1 MAEGTHQE
9 VDGAGEDAGEHELEG
24 QRHQALG
31 YEERRVVVEA
41 VADLPPQQRLLG
53 VPAAR
58 PASSAQRKLLY
69 GAACCVQKLKFP
81 TSNAT
86 HEQSWLQLIM
96 APDVPR
102 LACSLLAQL

>member
-31 YEERRVVVEA
+31 YEEGGVVVEA
-41 VADLPPQQRLLG
+41 VADLPPQQRFLR

-58 PASSAQRKLLY
+58 PALSAQEGQLC
-69 GAACCVQKLKFP
+69 GAACCVQKPELP
-81 TSNAT
+81 TSNT
-86 HEQSWLQLIM
+86 VVS
-96 APDVPR
+96 R
-102 LACSLLAQL
+102 CGRR